1 MDAEGSKVM
10 HDLCSL
16 HASDHLYYF
25 ALDFV
30 DEAAILEQ
38 HGNEVGLS
46 AFEWC
51 DVLDPEYRRS
61 TWIRVVRWCD

>member
-1 MDAEGSKVM
+1 MSVWDVCVMDAEDSKVM

-38 HGNEVGLS
+38 HGNEVGL
-46 AFEWC
+46 
-51 DVLDPEYRRS
+51 
-61 TWIRVVRWCD
+61 